1 MDPATL
7 ALIIQTLSQLL
18 GKGPENNI
26 QTSADIPA
34 GTENAEGG
42 GFQLPTPGA
51 DTGISAIAPDT
62 GAADALAG
70 QFEALQAP
78 ASVPLAPAP
87 VGAAGSPPPPPV
99 LDPPVPPPA
108 PAPPVLAETPP
119 AGIGEILAANP
130 EALLAVAQFLGL
142 GQEGAQGT
150 ARAAPVPGGT
160 QGSLIPGLQL
170 PQSGQ
175 IGALL
180 RQIPGLV

>member
-7 ALIIQTLSQLL
+7 ALIIQTFSQLL

-26 QTSADIPA
+26 QTSAEVPA
-34 GTENAEGG
+34 GTENAAAG

-70 QFEALQAP
+70 QFAALQAP
-78 ASVPLAPAP
+78 TTVPLAAAPAGAPLPAP
-87 VGAAGSPPPPPV
+87 PPPDMEPPVPPPPPV
-99 LDPPVPPPA
+99 PP
-108 PAPPVLAETPP
+108 ETPP

-150 ARAAPVPGGT
+150 SRPAPVPGGT